1 VKRFRVADLPL
12 DRVLVMAQVEGVE
25 QAERAIAD
33 GADLIEFDG
42 VLDLPEDA
50 SASHVVTVPAG
61 DPDEMLAFATLAA
74 WDGAR
79 VLRTPDVRLTR
90 KVVEMV
96 ASIAGTRPPARA
108 VRALA

>member
-1 VKRFRVADLPL
+1 
-12 DRVLVMAQVEGVE
+12 VEE
-25 QAERAIAD
+25 ALRAVAD

-42 VLDLPEDA
+42 HLDHPEDH
-50 SASHVVTVPAG
+50 SEWEVRTVALG
-61 DPDEMLAFATLAA
+61 DQDEMIAAASLAA
-74 WDGAR
+74 WSGAR

-96 ASIAGTRPPARA
+96 ASIAGSRPPARA

>member
-1 VKRFRVADLPL
+1 
-12 DRVLVMAQVEGVE
+12 MAQVDTVE
-25 QAERAIAD
+25 EALRAVAD

-42 VLDLPEDA
+42 SLELPEDSWEQEA
-50 SASHVVTVPAG
+50 VTVPFG
-61 DPDEMLAFATLAA
+61 DPDEMLAFASLAA
-74 WDGAR
+74 WGGAR

>member
-1 VKRFRVADLPL
+1 
-12 DRVLVMAQVEGVE
+12 MAQVNTVD
-25 QAERAIAD
+25 QALRALED

-42 VLDLPEDA
+42 ELDLPED
-50 SASHVVTVPAG
+50 SSVMDVVTVPAG
-61 DPDEMLAFATLAA
+61 DPDEMLAFASLAA
-74 WDGAR
+74 WGGAR
-79 VLRTPDVRLTR
+79 ALRAPDVRLTR